1 MSYVVAVPEMLG
13 SAATDL
19 EGIGS
24 TLSEANGAAAT
35 QTIGV
40 LAPAEDEVS
49 AAVAAMFSAHGQ
61 GYQALGAQAAAF
73 HSQFVATLASSLSSY
88 QTAEAASVNA
98 LRGAVTDAEQRY
110 AKKLYSPPVTSPVTQ
125 IPSTVNPITLVVG
138 GTRYPTVPPGWV
150 AKIGRV
156 YFPGTPSPYALYTP
170 EEFWPFTPQ
179 LGSLTLNQSAAL
191 GTQNLNNAILTQLS
205 LGHTVNV
212 WGTSQGSLVV
222 TDEIRW
228 LMANG
233 SPGTSQL
240 KFVLTGDP
248 GNPDGGLFE
257 RFNGVT
263 IPGLGVRFN
272 GATPPNSPYQT
283 AIYTNQYDGVADFPR
298 YPLNLIADANAV
310 AGFLYGPHDY
320 VDYSHE
326 TLAAKPLPTSPGYTG
341 NTTYSMVLTQNLPL
355 LDPLLDPVRR
365 GLPPYTASALP
376 QPYGDA
382 LADLIQPD
390 LRVLVD
396 MGYGSDEYANIP
408 THASLLEFPNWP
420 VIGTDLL
427 RGTIQGPEAALVDL
441 HMLPD
446 SYYPMGRYP
455 YSPVLNPDLNY
466 PLPQTGLIRW
476 RAGMA

>member
-1 MSYVVAVPEMLG
+1 MSFVIALPEVLG
-13 SAATDL
+13 TAATDL
-19 EGIGS
+19 TSLGS
-24 TLSEANGAAAT
+24 TISAANAAAAFPT
-35 QTIGV
+35 TGV
-40 LAPAEDEVS
+40 LAAAEDEVS
-49 AAVAAMFSAHGQ
+49 AAIAAIFSALGQ
-61 GYQALGAQAAAF
+61 GYQTLSAQAAAF

-88 QTAEAASVNA
+88 QTTEAASVNA
-98 LRGAVTDAEQRY
+98 LRSAVTDAQL
-110 AKKLYSPPVTSPVTQ
+110 LYSHSPAVTSPVTQ
-125 IPSTVNPITLVVG
+125 IPSTVNPITLVVT
-138 GTRYPTVPPGWV
+138 GTGYATLPP
-150 AKIGRV
+150 ALLTKIGRV
-156 YFPGTPSPYALYTP
+156 YFPGTPSPYLVSTP

-179 LGSLTLNQSAAL
+179 LGSLTLNQSAAV
-191 GTQNLNNAILTQLS
+191 GTQNLNNAILTQLA

-212 WGTSQGSLVV
+212 WGTSQGSLVL

-233 SPGTSQL
+233 SPGTSQV

-257 RFNGVT
+257 RFNGLT

-310 AGFLYGPHDY
+310 NGYLYGPHDY
-320 VDYSHE
+320 VDYSFE
-326 TLAAKPLPTSPGYTG
+326 TLAAAQLPTSPGYTG

-365 GLPPYTASALP
+365 GLPPYAASAP

-382 LADLIQPD
+382 VADLIQPD

-408 THASLLEFPNWP
+408 TPASLLEFPNWP

-441 HMLPD
+441 HLLPA
-446 SYYPMGRYP
+446 SYYPIGRYP
-455 YSPVLNPDLNY
+455 FSPVFNPDLNY
-466 PLPQTGLIRW
+466 PLPQTGLIR
-476 RAGMA
+476 

>member
-1 MSYVVAVPEMLG
+1 MSLVIALPEVLG
-13 SAATDL
+13 TAATDL
-19 EGIGS
+19 TSLGS
-24 TLSEANGAAAT
+24 TIGAANAAAAT
-35 QTIGV
+35 QTVGV
-40 LAPAEDEVS
+40 LAAAEDEVS
-49 AAVAAMFSAHGQ
+49 AAIAAMFSAYGQ
-61 GYQALGAQAAAF
+61 GYQALSAHAVAF
-73 HSQFVATLASSLSSY
+73 HSQFVAILASSLSSY
-88 QTAEAASVNA
+88 QTTEAASVNA
-98 LRGAVTDAEQRY
+98 LRSAITDAEQ
-110 AKKLYSPPVTSPVTQ
+110 LNSPAVTSPVTQ
-125 IPSTVNPITLVVG
+125 IPSTANPITLVVL
-138 GTRYPTVPPGWV
+138 GTGYTALPPALL

-156 YFPGTPSPYALYTP
+156 YFPGTPSPYLLPTP

-191 GTQNLNNAILTQLS
+191 GTQILNNAILTQLA

-212 WGTSQGSLVV
+212 WGTSQGALVV
-222 TDEIRW
+222 SDEIRW

-233 SPGTSQL
+233 SPGTRQV

-248 GNPDGGLFE
+248 GNPDGGVFE
-257 RFNGVT
+257 RFNGLT
-263 IPGLGVRFN
+263 IPGLGVAFN

-320 VDYSHE
+320 VDYSGE
-326 TLAAKPLPTSPGYTG
+326 TLAAKQLPTSPGYTG

-355 LDPLLDPVRR
+355 LDPLLDPTRR
-365 GLPPYTASALP
+365 GLPPYAASAP

-382 LADLIQPD
+382 VADLIQPD

-396 MGYGSDEYANIP
+396 MGYGADEYANIP

-427 RGTIQGPEAALVDL
+427 RGTVQGSEAALVDL
-441 HMLPD
+441 HLLPA

-455 YSPVLNPDLNY
+455 FSPVFNPDLNY
-466 PLPQTGLIRW
+466 PLPQTGLIR
-476 RAGMA
+476 

>member
-1 MSYVVAVPEMLG
+1 MWLNPEALSQAAQDLSRLGASISDGNAVADVPTTLIP
-13 SAATDL
+13 AA
-19 EGIGS
+19 
-24 TLSEANGAAAT
+24 GA
-35 QTIGV
+35 
-40 LAPAEDEVS
+40 DEVS
-49 AAVAAMFSAHGQ
+49 AAIASLFNQHGRIHQ
-61 GYQALGAQAAAF
+61 WLAAQAEAF

-88 QTAEAASVNA
+88 QTTEAASLNA
-98 LRGAVTDAEQRY
+98 LRSAVTDAQQ
-110 AKKLYSPPVTSPVTQ
+110 LYSHSPAVTSPVTQ
-125 IPSTVNPITLVVG
+125 IPSTANPITLVVSG
-138 GTRYPTVPPGWV
+138 SGYTTLPPV
-150 AKIGRV
+150 LLAKIGRD
-156 YFPGTPSPYALYTP
+156 YFPGTPSPYLLYTP

-179 LGSLTLNQSAAL
+179 LGSLTLDQSAAL
-191 GTQNLNNAILTQLS
+191 GTQNLNNALRTQLA

-222 TDEIRW
+222 SDEIRW
-228 LMANG
+228 LIANG
-233 SPGTSQL
+233 SPGTSQV

-248 GNPDGGLFE
+248 GNPDGGVFE
-257 RFNGVT
+257 RFNGLT
-263 IPGLGVRFN
+263 IPVLGVGFN

-320 VDYSHE
+320 ADYSYE
-326 TLAAKPLPTSPGYTG
+326 TLAATQLPTSPGYTG

-365 GLPPYTASALP
+365 GLPPNAASAP

-382 LADLIQPD
+382 VADLIQPD

-427 RGTIQGPEAALVDL
+427 RGTIQGSEAALVDL
-441 HMLPD
+441 HLLPA

-455 YSPVLNPDLNY
+455 FSPVLNPDLNY
-466 PLPQTGLIRW
+466 PLPQTGLIR
-476 RAGMA
+476 

>member
-1 MSYVVAVPEMLG
+1 
-13 SAATDL
+13 
-19 EGIGS
+19 
-24 TLSEANGAAAT
+24 
-35 QTIGV
+35 
-40 LAPAEDEVS
+40 
-49 AAVAAMFSAHGQ
+49 
-61 GYQALGAQAAAF
+61 
-73 HSQFVATLASSLSSY
+73 
-88 QTAEAASVNA
+88 VNA
-98 LRGAVTDAEQRY
+98 LRSAVTDAQQ
-110 AKKLYSPPVTSPVTQ
+110 LNSPAVTSPVTQ
-125 IPSTVNPITLVVG
+125 IPSTANPITLVVS
-138 GTRYPTVPPGWV
+138 GTGYTTLPPAV
-150 AKIGRV
+150 LAKIGRV
-156 YFPGTPSPYALYTP
+156 YFPGTPSPYLLSTP
-170 EEFWPFTPQ
+170 EQFWPFTPQ

-191 GTQNLNNAILTQLS
+191 GAQNLNNAILTQLA

-212 WGTSQGSLVV
+212 WGTSQGSLVI

-233 SPGTSQL
+233 SPGTSQV

-257 RFNGVT
+257 RFNGLT
-263 IPGLGVRFN
+263 IPVLGVWFN

-310 AGFLYGPHDY
+310 AGYLYGPHDY
-320 VDYSHE
+320 VDYSGE
-326 TLAAKPLPTSPGYTG
+326 TLAAMQLPTSPGYTG

-355 LDPLLDPVRR
+355 LEPIRK
-365 GLPPYTASALP
+365 GLPPYAAAPP
-376 QPYGDA
+376 QPYGA
-382 LADLIQPD
+382 AVADLIQPD

-427 RGTIQGPEAALVDL
+427 RGTVQGSEAALVDL
-441 HMLPD
+441 HLLPA

-455 YSPVLNPDLNY
+455 FSPVSNPDLNY
-466 PLPQTGLIRW
+466 PLPQTGLIR
-476 RAGMA
+476 

>member
-1 MSYVVAVPEMLG
+1 MTT
-13 SAATDL
+13 AATDL
-19 EGIGS
+19 TNIGS
-24 TLSEANGAAAT
+24 TLSEANAAAAT
-35 QTIGV
+35 QTMRV
-40 LAPAEDEVS
+40 LAAAEDSVS
-49 AAVAAMFSAHGQ
+49 AAIAAMLSAHGQ

-88 QTAEAASVNA
+88 QTAEASSVNA
-98 LRGAVTDAEQRY
+98 LRSAITDAEQ
-110 AKKLYSPPVTSPVTQ
+110 LYSPAVTSSPLTQ

-138 GTRYPTVPPGWV
+138 GTGYAIVPGWMV

-156 YFPGTPSPYALYTP
+156 YFPGTASPYALYTP

-191 GTQNLNNAILTQLS
+191 GTQNLNNAILTQLA

-212 WGTSQGSLVV
+212 WGVSQGSLVI

-233 SPGTSQL
+233 SPGTSQV

-257 RFNGVT
+257 RFNGLT

-283 AIYTNQYDGVADFPR
+283 AIYTNEYDGVADFPR

-310 AGFLYGPHDY
+310 AGFLYGSHDY
-320 VDYSHE
+320 VDYSFE
-326 TLAAKPLPTSPGYTG
+326 TVAAQPLPTSPGYTG
-341 NTTYSMVLTQNLPL
+341 NTTYYMVPTQNLPL
-355 LDPLLDPVRR
+355 LSRFDF
-365 GLPPYTASALP
+365 P
-376 QPYGDA
+376 QPYGA
-382 LADLIQPD
+382 AVADLIQPD

-420 VIGTDLL
+420 VIGIDLL
-427 RGTIQGPEAALVDL
+427 RGSIQGPEAALVDL
-441 HMLPD
+441 HVLPD

-455 YSPVLNPDLNY
+455 FSPVLNPGLNY
-466 PLPQTGLIRW
+466 PLPQTGLIR
-476 RAGMA
+476 

>member
-1 MSYVVAVPEMLG
+1 MSTLTAVPELIAT
-13 SAATDL
+13 AATDL
-19 EGIGS
+19 GNISS
-24 TLSEANGAAAT
+24 TLSEANAAAAT
-35 QTIGV
+35 QTMGV
-40 LAPAEDEVS
+40 LAAAEDEVS
-49 AAVAAMFSAHGQ
+49 AAIAAIFSAHGQ
-61 GYQALGAQAAAF
+61 GYQALSAQAAAF
-73 HSQFVATLASSLSSY
+73 HSQFVATLASSVSSY
-88 QTAEAASVNA
+88 QTTEAASANA
-98 LRGAVTDAEQRY
+98 LRSAVTNAEGFN
-110 AKKLYSPPVTSPVTQ
+110 SPAVTSPVTQ
-125 IPSTVNPITLVVG
+125 IPTTVNPITLVVI
-138 GTRYPTVPPGWV
+138 GTGYTTLPPALL

-156 YFPGTPSPYALYTP
+156 YLPGTPSPYLLSTP

-179 LGSLTLNQSAAL
+179 SGSLTLDQSAAL
-191 GTQNLNNAILTQLS
+191 GTQNLNNAILTQLA

-233 SPGTSQL
+233 SPGTSQV

-248 GNPDGGLFE
+248 GNPDGGVFE
-257 RFNGVT
+257 RFDGLT
-263 IPGLGVRFN
+263 IPGLGVQFN

-310 AGFLYGPHDY
+310 AGFLWGPHDY
-320 VDYSHE
+320 VDYSGE
-326 TLAAKPLPTSPGYTG
+326 TLAAQQLPTSPGYTG

-355 LDPLLDPVRR
+355 LEPLRK
-365 GLPPYTASALP
+365 GIPPYAAAPP

-382 LADLIQPD
+382 LADLLQPD

-427 RGTIQGPEAALVDL
+427 RGAIEGSEAALVDL
-441 HMLPD
+441 HQLPV
-446 SYYPMGRYP
+446 SYYPMGQYP
-455 YSPVLNPDLNY
+455 FSPVLNPDLNY
-466 PLPQTGLIRW
+466 PLPQTGLIQ
-476 RAGMA
+476 

>member
-1 MSYVVAVPEMLG
+1 MSFVMAVPEVLG
-13 SAATDL
+13 TAATDL
-19 EGIGS
+19 ASLGS
-24 TLSEANGAAAT
+24 ALSAANAAAAT
-35 QTIGV
+35 PITAM
-40 LAPAEDEVS
+40 LAAAEDEVS
-49 AAVAAMFSAHGQ
+49 AAIAAMFSAHGQ
-61 GYQALGAQAAAF
+61 GYQALSAQAAAF

-88 QTAEAASVNA
+88 QTTEAASVNA
-98 LRGAVTDAEQRY
+98 LRSAVTDAQQ
-110 AKKLYSPPVTSPVTQ
+110 LNSPAVTSPVTQ
-125 IPSTVNPITLVVG
+125 IPSTANPITLVVS
-138 GTRYPTVPPGWV
+138 GTGYTTLSPAML

-156 YFPGTPSPYALYTP
+156 YFPGTPNPYLLSTP

-191 GTQNLNNAILTQLS
+191 GTQNLNNAILTQLA

-233 SPGTSQL
+233 SPGTSQV

-248 GNPDGGLFE
+248 GNPDGGVFE
-257 RFNGVT
+257 RFNGLT
-263 IPGLGVRFN
+263 IPGLGVGFN

-320 VDYSHE
+320 VDYSGE
-326 TLAAKPLPTSPGYTG
+326 TLAAKQLPTSPGYTG

-355 LDPLLDPVRR
+355 LDPIRK
-365 GLPPYTASALP
+365 GLPPYAAAPP

-382 LADLIQPD
+382 VADLIQPD

-427 RGTIQGPEAALVDL
+427 SGTIQGSEAALVDL
-441 HMLPD
+441 HLLPA

-455 YSPVLNPDLNY
+455 FSPVFNPDLNY
-466 PLPQTGLIRW
+466 PLPQTGLIR
-476 RAGMA
+476 

>member
-1 MSYVVAVPEMLG
+1 MSSLTAVPELITT
-13 SAATDL
+13 AATDL
-19 EGIGS
+19 GNIGS
-24 TLSEANGAAAT
+24 TLSEANAAAAT
-35 QTIGV
+35 QTMGV
-40 LAPAEDEVS
+40 LAAAEDQVS

-61 GYQALGAQAAAF
+61 GYQALSAHAAAF
-73 HSQFVATLASSLSSY
+73 HGQFVATLASSLSAY
-88 QTAEAASVNA
+88 HTTEAASVNA
-98 LRGAVTDAEQRY
+98 LRSAVTDAQQRN
-110 AKKLYSPPVTSPVTQ
+110 SPSVTNPVTQ
-125 IPSTVNPITLVVG
+125 IPSTANPTTLAVS
-138 GTRYPTVPPGWV
+138 GTGYTTLPPAMV

-156 YFPGTPSPYALYTP
+156 YFPGTPSPYLLSTP
-170 EEFWPFTPQ
+170 EQFWPFTPQ

-191 GTQNLNNAILTQLS
+191 GTQNLNNAILTQLA

-222 TDEIRW
+222 SDEIRW

-233 SPGTSQL
+233 SPGTSQI

-248 GNPDGGLFE
+248 GNPDGGVFE
-257 RFNGVT
+257 RFKGLF
-263 IPGLGVRFN
+263 IPGLGVTLN

-298 YPLNLIADANAV
+298 YPLNLISDANAV

-320 VDYSHE
+320 VDYSGE
-326 TLAAKPLPTSPGYTG
+326 TLAAKQLPTSPGYTG
-341 NTTYSMVLTQNLPL
+341 NTTYSMVLTQKLPL
-355 LDPLLDPVRR
+355 LYPLRE
-365 GLPPYTASALP
+365 GLPPYAPAP
-376 QPYGDA
+376 PPPYGNA
-382 LADLIQPD
+382 LADLLQPD

-396 MGYGSDEYANIP
+396 MGYGSHEYANIP

-441 HMLPD
+441 HLLPG

-455 YSPVLNPDLNY
+455 FSPVFNPDLNY
-466 PLPQTGLIRW
+466 PLPQTGLI
-476 RAGMA
+476 G